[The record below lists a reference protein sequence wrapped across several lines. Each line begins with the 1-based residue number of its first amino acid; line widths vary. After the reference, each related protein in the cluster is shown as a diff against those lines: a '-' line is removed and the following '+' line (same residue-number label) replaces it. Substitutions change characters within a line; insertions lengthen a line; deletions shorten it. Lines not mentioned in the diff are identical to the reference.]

1 MKHLTIILVFG
12 LFLGFSSCENNTNEK
27 QSSKVDDKDVKV
39 SYIYQK
45 DKTFNTIKKKGAAI
59 AIQTQ
64 VELGKALKAA
74 LEKGGPEN
82 AIEFCNL
89 EALRITDSIASSEEV
104 IVKRLAK
111 KNRNPKNEMDEVESK
126 IFKQYIFDYLNK
138 RNLDP
143 RIALNSEGH
152 PVYYKPIITNNM
164 CLTCHGTPGSTMS
177 NDLAGKIREI
187 YPDDKAINFE
197 DGQPRGMW
205 AITFTKINVNPE
217 GVAKD

>member
-1 MKHLTIILVFG
+1 MKRLVIILAFG
-12 LFLGFSSCENNTNEK
+12 LFLGFVSCENNPKEK
-27 QSSKVDDKDVKV
+27 QTAKKDDKDVKV

-45 DKTFNTIKKKGAAI
+45 DKTSNTIRKKGAAI

-74 LEKGGPEN
+74 MEKGGPEN

-89 EALRITDSIASSEEV
+89 EALRITDSIASTEQV
-104 IVKRLAK
+104 IVRRLAK

-138 RNLDP
+138 RPLDP
-143 RIALNSEGH
+143 RIALNSEGN

-177 NDLAGKIREI
+177 KELAGKIREI

-205 AITFTKINVNPE
+205 AITFNKINVNPE
-217 GVAKD
+217 GIAKD